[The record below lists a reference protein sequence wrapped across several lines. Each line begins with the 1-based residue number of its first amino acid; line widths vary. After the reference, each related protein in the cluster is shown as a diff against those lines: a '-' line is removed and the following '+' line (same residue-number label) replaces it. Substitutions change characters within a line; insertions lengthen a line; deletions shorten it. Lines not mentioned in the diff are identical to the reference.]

1 MDLKIRMFLLLTVLG
16 IAVYHVQANKMC
28 DWPRGTCTYIYDPC
42 PPNWER
48 CPQYDYD
55 CPVKTNHCCC
65 RKRIPSP
72 DTPPPKPKT
81 KPQPNVCDWP
91 RGTCTYIYDPCPP
104 DWERCPQYDSGCK
117 LATNHCCCRKRR
129 PITPYTPPPTPKP
142 KPQPNVCDWPRGTC
156 TYIYDPCPPDWERCP
171 QYDSGCTLA
180 TNHCCCRKRR
190 PIGDAPL
197 KCDWPTGVC
206 SYNKDPC
213 PPGTERCSQRDKG
226 CKLDT
231 NYCCCRTNKQT
242 VKDVPKVKVLAKP
255 CDWPN
260 GTCTYT
266 GDPCPPT
273 WKRCPELDDGCSLPT
288 NHCCC
293 RTTAPPP
300 PGKCDW
306 PRGTCT
312 YYKDPC
318 PPNWERCPDF
328 DIDCE
333 LKTNHCCCRKQ

>member
-1 MDLKIRMFLLLTVLG
+1 MDLKIRIFFLLTVLG

-72 DTPPPKPKT
+72 DTPPPKPPP

-117 LATNHCCCRKRR
+117 
-129 PITPYTPPPTPKP
+129 
-142 KPQPNVCDWPRGTC
+142 V
-156 TYIYDPCPPDWERCP
+156 
-171 QYDSGCTLA
+171 A

-242 VKDVPKVKVLAKP
+242 VKDVPKIKVLAKP

-300 PGKCDW
+300 AGKCDW

-312 YYKDPC
+312 FYKDPC